1 MGLRAFL
8 SLVYPGHAKLRGPA
22 QLGKTSLPS
31 FMASA
36 SVFAFWFFFVVV
48 LFFLICR
55 IISLLCDAGV
65 AVCLALRCTDRLM
78 NIKLGAWFL
87 SIANSLGQ

>member
-1 MGLRAFL
+1 MGLRVFL
-8 SLVYPGHAKLRGPA
+8 SLAYTKLRGPA

-36 SVFAFWFFFVVV
+36 SVLAFCFV
-48 LFFLICR
+48 LFFLFIG
-55 IISLLCDAGV
+55 SFLFSVMLEWLL
-65 AVCLALRCTDRLM
+65 VCLALRCSDCLM
-78 NIKLGAWFL
+78 DIKLSAWFL